1 MRAIL
6 QTNGLRATSLHT
18 AGRRVAYST
27 RGGNFSENEAI
38 MSMIK
43 TETQL
48 AQMETQLIELCET
61 ATAAL
66 HKIEAANGPMK
77 IATTAVAVAQLT
89 QMLIH
94 RQYMESI
101 RPLVDTHLGFRTDSD
116 RYTNEQ
122 LAGFV
127 VDCLLHNDSLVGN
140 EVNLIKGKRFVTKE
154 GWLRKL
160 RDLGA
165 IAITTTAFTPD
176 EVEMKQEEK
185 TVTVFAR
192 VAVVAECWFNGR
204 HYPVRCVSQP
214 EGDARILVDGKA
226 NTKQA
231 AVVQAKGKA
240 EARALAK
247 LHAMLTGRSEDDEI
261 PAEVIE
267 TTATAAVVVQPTPQP
282 KPQPALPPQES
293 AQQSWGEE
301 ATQLGRKVG
310 EVSQRFL
317 DDFYLLIGECKDVE
331 ELRILYKQMQTA
343 EKSQTEGKID
353 QRVMQFLQRYAT
365 TRSKELG
372 G

>member
-1 MRAIL
+1 M
-6 QTNGLRATSLHT
+6 G
-18 AGRRVAYST
+18 
-27 RGGNFSENEAI
+27 
-38 MSMIK
+38 MIK
-43 TETQL
+43 TETEL
-48 AQMETQLIELCET
+48 AQMETQLVELCQT
-61 ATAAL
+61 ATTAL

-204 HYPVRCVSQP
+204 HYPVRCVNQP

-267 TTATAAVVVQPTPQP
+267 TTATAAVVVQPAPQP

-293 AQQSWGEE
+293 APQSWGEE
-301 ATQLGRKVG
+301 ASQIAAK
-310 EVSQRFL
+310 VSQKSSEIM
-317 DDFYLLIGECKDVE
+317 DAFYMSLGDCKTLE
-331 ELRILYKQMQTA
+331 ELQKEWQTLQA
-343 EKSQTEGKID
+343 VAKTDKPD
-353 QRVMQFLQRYAT
+353 QRVMQFLARFKDHLKTQ
-365 TRSKELG
+365 LG